1 MAINTETGG
10 TPFIEIKVTA
20 ENYPLIKRQLFI
32 KESGDQEVDALV
44 RALGGKFVQIQG
56 KLGLTE
62 GRLIAQITDL
72 FIHYHVTDP
81 ESNEVKITYDIVF
94 DGFGAVD
101 PDRSPKTMVP
111 LDARTK
117 LGKKG
122 ITFSYNTLEELKA
135 DWIDEAKPS
144 IFKLTIN
151 GEAVFAPNLT
161 RRQVLMAYVADYLA
175 FTFTTPRE
183 E

>member
-1 MAINTETGG
+1 MQPTTEMGSTQN
-10 TPFIEIKVTA
+10 IDIKVTA
-20 ENYPLIKRQLFI
+20 ENYPLIKRQFII

-44 RALGGKFVQIQG
+44 HTLVGNFVQIQG
-56 KLGLTE
+56 KLGWTE

-72 FIHYHVTDP
+72 FIHYHVTEP

-94 DGFGAVD
+94 DGIGAVN
-101 PDRSPKTMVP
+101 PDNSPKTMIP

-122 ITFSYNTLEELKA
+122 LTFSYNTLEELKA
-135 DWIDEAKPS
+135 DWMDKAKPS

-151 GEAVFAPNLT
+151 GEAVFAPKLT
-161 RRQVLMAYVADYLA
+161 RRQVFMAYVADYLA
-175 FTFTTPRE
+175 FMFTTPRE